1 MNPSPPAGAR
11 SDEPVTHEE
20 VWLLGQPP
28 LGDYLS
34 FVKDRAIG
42 GAQESPAALTDEW
55 RRANDY
61 YQELEDTEL
70 GIADQAGRRDLDPR
84 LAPLAAEV
92 MAHPYCRR
100 TFDTLPTTIEMVEVE
115 KLIVCQRSVTWTF
128 VERVKTGLG
137 HDPDP
142 EALFRFCLPLDDR
155 EQPVQV
161 RREGSRRYVFRSE
174 SMDLRY
180 HGTTLFRPDQIA
192 DHEAFGPMAGIVGVV
207 VGFGSNFLN
216 VIRAD
221 HRMVLHNGYHRACAL
236 LALGIQYAPAIVQ
249 TVSRGEELEITAK
262 DSVSKDPDFYFRSA
276 RPPLLKD
283 FLDPRIRRVLRIPS
297 ISRVVEVTYDVRDY
311 DVSE

>member
-28 LGDYLS
+28 LGDYLG

-42 GAQESPAALTDEW
+42 GAQAV
-55 RRANDY
+55 
-61 YQELEDTEL
+61 
-70 GIADQAGRRDLDPR
+70 QA
-84 LAPLAAEV
+84 
-92 MAHPYCRR
+92 
-100 TFDTLPTTIEMVEVE
+100 
-115 KLIVCQRSVTWTF
+115 
-128 VERVKTGLG
+128 
-137 HDPDP
+137 
-142 EALFRFCLPLDDR
+142 
-155 EQPVQV
+155 
-161 RREGSRRYVFRSE
+161 RRERSRRYVFRSE

-236 LALGIQYAPAIVQ
+236 LALGI
-249 TVSRGEELEITAK
+249 
-262 DSVSKDPDFYFRSA
+262 
-276 RPPLLKD
+276 
-283 FLDPRIRRVLRIPS
+283 
-297 ISRVVEVTYDVRDY
+297 
-311 DVSE
+311 